1 MDLSLEPALS
11 LPPEPAEEPGRLAG
25 RSLEEWNAAYA
36 KVESYFH
43 ALRVRNKVLLGRLVV
58 QVLQRAMRRAPTEP
72 NRSATELA
80 AEEMDHVV
88 TEWFAQVLQELPTG
102 ADHMLSTR
110 GRLALLLADMPGRW
124 QDQFLRP
131 GPWPE
136 DFVRRMRATYLRAG
150 PDFQLATMTPRQ
162 LDLGPIATLSSFSR
176 LPYAKMI
183 AIWALFIALLVTVFV
198 LTHQMGR

>member
-1 MDLSLEPALS
+1 MDLSLESALN
-11 LPPEPAEEPGRLAG
+11 PPGDGAESPGRIAG

-43 ALRVRNKVLLGRLVV
+43 ALRVRNKVLLGRLVIH
-58 QVLQRAMRRAPTEP
+58 VLKRAMRRAPHEP
-72 NRSATELA
+72 QRPATELA

-88 TEWFAQVLQELPTG
+88 TDWFAQVLDQPPTG
-102 ADHMLSTR
+102 TDQMLSTR

-136 DFVRRMRATYLRAG
+136 EFVSAMRKTYLQAG
-150 PDFQLATMTPRQ
+150 PDFQLSKMTPRP
-162 LDLGPIATLSSFSR
+162 LHLGPITTLANFTR
-176 LPYAKMI
+176 LPSARM
-183 AIWALFIALLVTVFV
+183 AAAWVTLVLILIGFFVF
-198 LTHQMGR
+198 THRH